1 MFKIK
6 IFFILLFLALFNN
19 SFAETVNKIEI
30 NGNKRVSDETI
41 KVYGQIKPL
50 NSNFTDSDINNIIVN
65 LYKTNFFKDINIAIK
80 NRTLV
85 INLVEYP
92 LINQIIIIGEAS
104 SGIKKRI
111 KEIISLKEK
120 NSFIRNNL
128 NNDINLIKK
137 LYSSIG
143 YKFANIDSKIKK
155 IDENNFDI
163 AIEVSKGN
171 LTKIKNIFFIG
182 DKIIK
187 ERRLRDVIVSEED
200 KFWKIISKNLVFELC

>member
-1 MFKIK
+1 M
-6 IFFILLFLALFNN
+6 
-19 SFAETVNKIEI
+19 
-30 NGNKRVSDETI
+30 
-41 KVYGQIKPL
+41 
-50 NSNFTDSDINNIIVN
+50 
-65 LYKTNFFKDINIAIK
+65 
-80 NRTLV
+80 
-85 INLVEYP
+85 
-92 LINQIIIIGEAS
+92 
-104 SGIKKRI
+104 
-111 KEIISLKEK
+111 KEK

-200 KFWKIISKNLVFELC
+200 KFWKIISKNTKFSENQISLDVRLLNNYYKSLGYYDVEINSAQAEVLNSSDVNLTFSINYSILFNVKIVWNVGGG